1 MQHERSKNQDESD
14 RYQQDISLLREEL
27 DLTKR
32 ELQDS
37 QQINLQFKS
46 EISVAA
52 EELDKARVMH
62 EDQTS
67 EVSQ

>member
-14 RYQQDISLLREEL
+14 RYQQDITLLREEL